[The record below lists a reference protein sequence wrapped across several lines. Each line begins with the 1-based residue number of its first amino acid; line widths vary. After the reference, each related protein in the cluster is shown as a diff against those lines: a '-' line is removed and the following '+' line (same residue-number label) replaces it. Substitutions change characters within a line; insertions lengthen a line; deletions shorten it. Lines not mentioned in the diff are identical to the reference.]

1 MKKIVLSI
9 LLLIFGF
16 NAYSIILKEVYEIA
30 PAQGEYD
37 KYLVLETGVIYTG
50 GLLIGKIYDPNIA
63 DLSGQAGIKIEFQGY
78 YSIDV
83 KGTILAMGEPENVI
97 HFSSL
102 QPELFIIDHSEF
114 GAWNGIKFNNIS
126 TLNNTSKLEYCIFEY
141 SKSFEEKG
149 GVVHIYNVSSLEIA
163 NCIFRNNVSD
173 FGGAIGFEY
182 HSAPKIFGNLFENN
196 HAFISGSPM
205 YCLYSYPRIT
215 NNTIVSNFVLNEE
228 AFHETSSIHTF
239 ISKPQITNNIIWN
252 NETNFYDPQQLM
264 NCKAFYT
271 SYNDIEFGHDGKCNI
286 DEEPYFIGSG
296 SHPYSLEADSPCI
309 DSGTFSL
316 PFGFGFP
323 EFDLAG
329 NSRTFND
336 SIDMGAYEYPGLI
349 GINENII
356 TNSSSL
362 ISHLSNYPNPF
373 NPTTTIKFSIEQNQ
387 QLLLALQSK
396 TTSFNEPMELVI
408 YNLKG
413 QKVKS
418 IPVTLSG
425 DEGSGIWN
433 GTDQKGKSVSSGI
446 YFYKLR
452 VGNFQQVKRMIL
464 MK

>member
-1 MKKIVLSI
+1 MKVIGDVVI
-9 LLLIFGF
+9 E
-16 NAYSIILKEVYEIA
+16 N
-30 PAQGEYD
+30 
-37 KYLVLETGVIYTG
+37 GVTV
-50 GLLIGKIYDPNIA
+50 NIE
-63 DLSGQAGIKIEFQGY
+63 AGIKIEFQGY

-102 QPELFIIDHSEF
+102 QPELFIVDHSEF

-228 AFHETSSIHTF
+228 EFHETASIHTF
-239 ISKPQITNNIIWN
+239 ISKPQITNNIIFD

-271 SYNDIEFGHDGKCNI
+271 SYNDIEFGHAGKCNI

-316 PFGFGFP
+316 PFGFNFP
-323 EFDLAG
+323 EFDLTG
-329 NSRTFND
+329 DSRTFND
-336 SIDMGAYEYPGLI
+336 SIDMGAYEWNEVSIENYKLPIMSYGLR
-349 GINENII
+349 
-356 TNSSSL
+356 
-362 ISHLSNYPNPF
+362 NYPNPF
-373 NPTTTIKFSIEQNQ
+373 NPTTTIEFSIESNQ
-387 QLLLALQSK
+387 Q
-396 TTSFNEPMELVI
+396 NEPMEIVI

-413 QKVKS
+413 QKLKNLS
-418 IPVTLSG
+418 PSLCHAEPVEARG
-425 DEGSGIWN
+425 KINYNIIWN
-433 GTDQKGKSVSSGI
+433 GTDDTGKPVSSGI